1 MNVQTSCI
9 DGANSIKRFS
19 NVAWSLPHLFLR
31 PNLSVFVNV
40 ACLLMLLGERAG
52 LVFPLMP
59 VSYQADL
66 FVHPV
71 ICLEALS
78 LGFQSLVVEELW
90 TASAR
95 RCFVSCWEDP
105 VLEAG
110 SWPRGTKEREVG
122 EVAFTQFVWILVY
135 QEIVEEML
143 GLE

>member
-1 MNVQTSCI
+1 M
-9 DGANSIKRFS
+9 
-19 NVAWSLPHLFLR
+19 
-31 PNLSVFVNV
+31 NV

-52 LVFPLMP
+52 LVFPLVP

-71 ICLEALS
+71 ICLGALS
-78 LGFQSLVVEELW
+78 LGFQSLVVELW
-90 TASAR
+90 IASAR

-110 SWPRGTKEREVG
+110 SWPRGTEEREVG
-122 EVAFTQFVWILVY
+122 VVPFTQFVWILVVAAKGIY